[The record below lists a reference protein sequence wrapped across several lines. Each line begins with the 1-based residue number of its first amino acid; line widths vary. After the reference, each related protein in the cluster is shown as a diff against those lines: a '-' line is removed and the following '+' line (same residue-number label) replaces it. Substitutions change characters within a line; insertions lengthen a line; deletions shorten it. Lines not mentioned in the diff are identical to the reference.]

1 MRYIWAREI
10 GISKV
15 HMDSRHIREIG
26 ISKKSHAYDS
36 RQTREMG
43 ISEKN
48 HAYESRHKMHIY

>member
-1 MRYIWAREI
+1 
-10 GISKV
+10 
-15 HMDSRHIREIG
+15 MDSRHIREIG